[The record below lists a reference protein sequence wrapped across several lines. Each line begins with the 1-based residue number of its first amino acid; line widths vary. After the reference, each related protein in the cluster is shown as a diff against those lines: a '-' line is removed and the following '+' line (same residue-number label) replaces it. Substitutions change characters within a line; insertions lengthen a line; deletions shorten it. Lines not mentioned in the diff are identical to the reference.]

1 MNVKN
6 NLWLV
11 YAIAAGLLWGVFN
24 VLAKFISLDPYI
36 THLLFSAGVLL
47 TLPFVIKKCTKATFH
62 AKGFIWACLAAVFA
76 IAGNIALFYAFVKGG
91 QASIVTPV
99 TNLYPL
105 ITIFIAVAVFKEQL
119 NRINIIGVLL
129 ALPAILLLSGET
141 LLFTNPSGFIK
152 SIGLNEWFLFSLA
165 AIAGWGVFSALQKLA
180 TNYISAEW
188 SYAAFVFTSILIAII
203 FLAAGTIQFHIV
215 RKTAL
220 LGTVAGMINGLG
232 VLASFAAYRAEG
244 KASAVTTIAGALQPV
259 FTIVLAVL
267 LLKEKFSQVQLLG
280 IVLAIG
286 GSLLL
291 SYEKKKEVILYAS

>member
-1 MNVKN
+1 MNLKKN
-6 NLWLV
+6 MWFV
-11 YAIAAGLLWGVFN
+11 YAVAAGLLWGVFN
-24 VLAKFISLDPYI
+24 VLAKFISLDPYV
-36 THLLFSAGVLL
+36 THVLFSAGVLC
-47 TLPFVIKKCTKATFH
+47 TLPFVIRKCTRSCFN
-62 AKGFIWACLAAVFA
+62 AKGFLWACLAAVFA

-105 ITIFIAVAVFKEQL
+105 ITILIAVAVFKERL
-119 NRINIIGVLL
+119 NWINVVGILL
-129 ALPAILLLSGET
+129 AVPAILLLSGET
-141 LLFTNPSGFIK
+141 LLFTDPAGFFK

-165 AIAGWGVFSALQKLA
+165 AIVGWGVFSALQKLA

-188 SYAAFVFTSILIAII
+188 SYAAFIFTSCVIAFAFLIA
-203 FLAAGTIQFHIV
+203 GTVHFNTTN
-215 RKTAL
+215 KTLL
-220 LGTVAGMINGLG
+220 LGTIGGMINGLG

-267 LLKEKFSQVQLLG
+267 LLKENFTTVQFLG
-280 IVLAIG
+280 ILLAIG

-291 SYEKKKEVILYAS
+291 SYEKRRKPIMAT